1 MVRPYR
7 NDSSD
12 SLVSSKGSSK
22 EINHNEII
30 DETNVIE
37 GRSLNMKHYWKNR
50 NHNEDMNSKEVSPLA
65 SILGLEPNEM
75 VILSG
80 KKKSCQLQNTSWH

>member
-22 EINHNEII
+22 EIIHNEII
-30 DETNVIE
+30 NEANVMV
-37 GRSLNMKHYWKNR
+37 GRSLSMKHYWKNR
-50 NHNEDMNSKEVSPLA
+50 NHFEDMNGKEVSPLA

-80 KKKSCQLQNTSWH
+80 KKTSCQIQNTS